1 MASFLLPPLVF
12 SLVLAMSLVGYTLY
26 RIYT

>member
-12 SLVLAMSLVGYTLY
+12 SLILAMSVVGYTLY
-26 RIYT
+26 RIYA